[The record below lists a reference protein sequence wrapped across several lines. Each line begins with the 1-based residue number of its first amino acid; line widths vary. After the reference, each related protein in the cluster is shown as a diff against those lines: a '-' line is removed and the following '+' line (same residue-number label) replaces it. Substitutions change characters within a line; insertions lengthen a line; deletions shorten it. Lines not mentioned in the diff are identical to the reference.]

1 MSRLLAKDDRA
12 VPVIVAGA
20 LGVLVL
26 SAVLF
31 AFVGALRGSDA
42 TVVGG
47 PATETTPIE
56 EDGAD
61 AGDGGEAAADD
72 GGGEASADGEEE
84 ASDTGGDAAAEEDG
98 AEGDGQAEAADDG
111 GTEATDDQAPSI
123 DPAEVS
129 VQVLDAVGDGGVTAS
144 AAADELREAG
154 FDVIVINRASR
165 GYDVTTVFWTDGQ
178 GPGGRAVAA
187 ALGTTEARVTPEE
200 VRLSDSVDVH
210 VVVGTDRS

>member
-1 MSRLLAKDDRA
+1 VSRLLAKDERA
-12 VPVIVAGA
+12 IPVIAGGA
-20 LGVLVL
+20 VGVLLL
-26 SAVLF
+26 SALLF
-31 AFVGALRGSDA
+31 AFVGAIRGSDA

-56 EDGAD
+56 DDGAGG
-61 AGDGGEAAADD
+61 GDGGDGAAAADD
-72 GGGEASADGEEE
+72 G
-84 ASDTGGDAAAEEDG
+84 
-98 AEGDGQAEAADDG
+98 DGQAATDDGDTEAAD
-111 GTEATDDQAPSI
+111 EPSRTV

-144 AAADELREAG
+144 AAAEELREAG

-178 GPGGRAVAA
+178 GPGGRAVAE
-187 ALGTTEARVTPEE
+187 ALGTDEARVTPAE

-210 VVVGTDRS
+210 VVVGSDRS